1 MEEDKKA
8 IAPWLWK
15 KGQSGNPSGKPKGA
29 LSMKKYVQNR
39 LLTMTEDEREE
50 FLEGISKDAIWK
62 MAEGNPETK
71 TDIKIGPKITFT
83 EEEILEAQK
92 IIDAR
97 NGITNTTT
105 ETGTGNRPID
115 TGNGSDTK

>member
-1 MEEDKKA
+1 MPPAEQGDNKKYA
-8 IAPWLWK
+8 FAPWMYK
-15 KGQSGNPSGKPKGA
+15 KGQSGNPSGRPKGSI
-29 LSMKKYVQNR
+29 SMKQYVKNK
-39 LLTMTEDEREE
+39 LLTMTEEERED
-50 FLEGISKDAIWK
+50 FIDGLPKQTVWQ

-105 ETGTGNRPID
+105 ET
-115 TGNGSDTK
+115 